1 MMPVASPISDDQL
14 AIRNL
19 VKTYDRDRYWSA
31 LFAPEPARSHLLT
44 LYAFNVELSRI
55 AEQVSEPM
63 FGELRLQ
70 WWRDALELAAEIER
84 TGHPVADALAKTR
97 IGFGLP
103 EATLSAMIDARIF
116 DIGRAPMA
124 DIPALK
130 TYLTTTA
137 GGVFRLGCLI
147 VGVRGD
153 NAERA
158 CEHAAMAYGL
168 TGLLRALPFHASR
181 GQLFLPASHFAQHNI
196 AIEDILRGVEKPP
209 LRKALGAL
217 ASAARR
223 YLASFRAEATK
234 LPPEALPVFLPLALI
249 EAHLDKLAA
258 PDHRPLAH
266 IAGLNPAYRYWL
278 MLRAWRRKAI

>member
-1 MMPVASPISDDQL
+1 MAASPISDDQL

-31 LFAPEPARSHLLT
+31 LFAPEPARWHLLT

-70 WWRDALELAAEIER
+70 WWRDALELSAGGER
-84 TGHPVADALAKTR
+84 SGHPVADALARTR

-103 EATLSAMIDARIF
+103 DALLNDMIDARIF

-130 TYLTTTA
+130 AYLTKTA
-137 GGVFRLGCLI
+137 GSLFRLGCL
-147 VGVRGD
+147 VTGARGEES
-153 NAERA
+153 ERA

-168 TGLLRALPFHASR
+168 TGLLRALPYHASR
-181 GQLFLPASHFAQHNI
+181 GQLFLPAVHFVQHNLDI
-196 AIEDILRGVEKPP
+196 DDILRGVEKPQ

-217 ASAARR
+217 MAAARR
-223 YLASFRAEATK
+223 YLASFRTEAGK
-234 LPPEALPVFLPLALI
+234 LPPETLPVFLPLALA
-249 EAHLDKLAA
+249 EAHLDKLAS

-278 MLRAWRRKAI
+278 LLRAWWRKAV